1 MDYRL
6 FLGIRHLRSRKRKFL
21 SFATFI
27 STAGIALGVA
37 AIIVVM
43 GVMNGFTEEVRRKI
57 LGLKSH
63 LIVEMFG
70 SIPSPYPVMEK
81 IEKVEGVIASS
92 PVVWG
97 EAIIKYKGHARGI
110 IIKGVDYER
119 EVKVTDLGNYVKDK
133 KIPSLV
139 GGVLI
144 GNELAKSLGLYTSDN
159 VLLISPDLESQ
170 EFQVIGTF
178 NSGMFEYDNSLIFL
192 SAQDAQEL
200 LGLRGEY
207 SGIQVKVED
216 VFASERIKR
225 QLTQVLGPLYRI
237 RTWQEMDRT
246 FYYALKLEKIAMFAI
261 LALIVVVAS
270 FNIASTLAM
279 MVMEKRRQI
288 GILRALGATSKDI
301 RRIFLY
307 QGLIIGFSGTVLGCL
322 GGLLLGILLGKY
334 RFISLP
340 EEIYYISSLP
350 VSLEGHVFAL
360 VSLVALVISL
370 LATIYPAYRAS
381 RLQVGETLR
390 YE

>member
-1 MDYRL
+1 M
-6 FLGIRHLRSRKRKFL
+6 
-21 SFATFI
+21 
-27 STAGIALGVA
+27 GVA

-119 EVKVTDLGNYVKDK
+119 EVKVTDLENYVKDK